1 MEESKQRTIKIKLNM
16 GKHPLG
22 EAIKKS
28 RKIQSRTDRWAETHE
43 TLGPT
48 SEAMKPKSINQYQN
62 PQVHK
67 MGEKVLQSHLPDIT
81 KALEA

>member
-1 MEESKQRTIKIKLNM
+1 MEEPQKIIKIKLNM

-28 RKIQSRTDRWAETHE
+28 RKIRSRTDGWTETHE

-62 PQVHK
+62 P
-67 MGEKVLQSHLPDIT
+67 
-81 KALEA
+81 